1 MPDQPADQP
10 APDRLVMMIVS
21 DTDADTLQ
29 ERLAQAHY
37 PVTKVGSTGGFL
49 RRGSVTIFSGVAQSQ
64 VDDVTAIVNEV
75 CHARREFVPVNTL
88 PFIGDGAFT
97 AEPVEVRV
105 GGAIVFVL
113 PIERFERSSTPLQ
126 ASGSVSVAPTR
137 ALASASTTIASNC
150 APRPASISRIASS
163 CRNADRYGRSARNAQ

>member
-1 MPDQPADQP
+1 MSDQASQS

-29 ERLAQAHY
+29 QRLVAAHHA
-37 PVTKVGSTGGFL
+37 VTKVGSTGGFL
-49 RRGSVTIFSGVAQSQ
+49 RRGSVTIFSGVAQAE
-64 VDDVTAIVNEV
+64 VDDVVAIVNEV

-97 AEPVEVRV
+97 TEPVEVRV

-113 PIERFERSSTPLQ
+113 PVDRFERF
-126 ASGSVSVAPTR
+126 
-137 ALASASTTIASNC
+137 
-150 APRPASISRIASS
+150 
-163 CRNADRYGRSARNAQ
+163 